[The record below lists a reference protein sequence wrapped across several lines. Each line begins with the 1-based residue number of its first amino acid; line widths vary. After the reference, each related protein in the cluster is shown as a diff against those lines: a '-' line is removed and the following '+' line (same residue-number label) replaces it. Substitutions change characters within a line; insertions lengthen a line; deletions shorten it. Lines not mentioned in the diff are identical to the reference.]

1 MARRSTLKPNDYKA
15 IAWYAEKNDY
25 IPQLSAVPQMVFKPR
40 GGGDMKKVLL
50 QTIINEYK
58 ESIEEDKRAG
68 KSKVQ
73 RLPQ

>member
-1 MARRSTLKPNDYKA
+1 VARRSTLKPNDYKA
-15 IAWYAEKNDY
+15 IGWYCEKYDY
-25 IPQLSAVPQMVFKPR
+25 IPQVSAYPQMYFKPK
-40 GGGDMKKVLL
+40 GGGEMVQVLM

-58 ESIEEDKRAG
+58 ESLEEDKRAG